1 MYKRVTSAV
10 VLGALGLLASQSA
23 SAGAVLTYGQ
33 TTIGVN
39 DSGELNFTTTTELG
53 DAITY
58 GVSRAG
64 VGDAIAPGCFCEGW
78 GVSLLSNEQTFATW
92 ANQDSGSGG
101 FGLVN
106 TFGSVGNTATSFVSM
121 DGVAVTIRQAYGPS
135 LAADVFQN
143 QVTITNNTGAT
154 IDNLVYRRSMDW
166 DVPPTQFNEYVTH
179 WGVQA
184 NLTSN
189 GGNVLYASDDGF
201 VSSNPLMAA
210 SPIDGNTV
218 NADFYRS
225 GPSDHGSVFDF
236 SFGALAAGESRI
248 FNIYYGSAANE
259 AEAVSKL
266 TLLGANVYSLGQRS
280 EYQSVGGGGD
290 GPVASMMA
298 VVEGGSDVPVGG
310 DVLLTDLPVE
320 PGSAPT
326 FLFGFGGVAGVEV
339 GSSQE
344 VPVLPFNPAP
354 GEFFFDAPVSG
365 RWFDPPFAEG
375 FDISLTDAT
384 FISVTAP
391 EGFEDLILLAAD
403 GAILDA
409 DFDAG
414 ETFSFAPGV
423 SVFKIRG
430 THLDTASATFSTAL
444 PLRLDFTP
452 GATSM
457 TWTTALAP
465 VPEPSTY
472 ALMLSGL
479 AMMAVALRRRRV

>member
-1 MYKRVTSAV
+1 MNVYTRVTSAI
-10 VLGALGLLASQSA
+10 VLGAVGLLASQSA

-39 DSGELNFTTTTELG
+39 DSGELNFTTTTDAG
-53 DAITY
+53 DSITY

-64 VGDAIAPGCFCEGW
+64 VGDAISPGCFCEGW
-78 GVSLLSNEQTFATW
+78 GVSLISNEQSFATW

-106 TFGSVGNTATSFVSM
+106 SFGSVGNTATSFVSM
-121 DGVAVTIRQAYGPS
+121 DGVAVTVRQAYGPS

-201 VSSNPLMAA
+201 VSSNPLTAA

-218 NADFYRS
+218 NTDFYRS

-236 SFGALAAGESRI
+236 SFGSLAAGESRI

-266 TLLGANVYSLGQRS
+266 TSLGANVYSLGQRS
-280 EYQSVGGGGD
+280 EYLPVEGGGGD
-290 GPVASMMA
+290 VPAASMMA
-298 VVEGGSDVPVGG
+298 VSSSDAPV
-310 DVLLTDLPVE
+310 D
-320 PGSAPT
+320 PGAEPT

-339 GSSQE
+339 GSSQD

-354 GEFFFDAPVSG
+354 GQFFFDAPVSG

-384 FISVTAP
+384 FTSVTAP

-403 GAILDA
+403 GTILDD

-414 ETFSFAPGV
+414 ETFYFASGV

-430 THLDTASATFSTAL
+430 THLDTASDTFSTAL

-457 TWTTALAP
+457 TWTAALAP
-465 VPEPSTY
+465 VPEPSSY
-472 ALMLSGL
+472 ALMLTGL
-479 AMMAVALRRRRV
+479 AALSLTVRRRNRQN